1 MVPIHCK
8 VVLSLHPH
16 SSCSLH
22 AMRLTLLAANQVRGW
37 YAIRDSNPELTGYK
51 PGTLT
56 VELMA
61 HKLAVSSFIPFRII
75 TDHLATPYD
84 I

>member
-1 MVPIHCK
+1 MPLALITLMEHPRRIERRLRGYESL
-8 VVLSLHPH
+8 VLPLNYG
-16 SSCSLH
+16 CI
-22 AMRLTLLAANQVRGW
+22 W